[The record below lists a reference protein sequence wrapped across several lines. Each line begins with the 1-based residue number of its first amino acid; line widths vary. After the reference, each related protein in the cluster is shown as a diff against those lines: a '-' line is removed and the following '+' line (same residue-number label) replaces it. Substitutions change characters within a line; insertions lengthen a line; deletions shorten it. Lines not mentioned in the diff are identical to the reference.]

1 MQKMTKKIM
10 TAQIRLILG
19 FKNISSNLIISEIN
33 EWLLESQLLESIKTA
48 QQVQYT
54 CVAA

>member
-1 MQKMTKKIM
+1 MFKCSNCDTSKKLLNAKMQKMTKKIM

-33 EWLLESQLLESIKTA
+33 E
-48 QQVQYT
+48 
-54 CVAA
+54 